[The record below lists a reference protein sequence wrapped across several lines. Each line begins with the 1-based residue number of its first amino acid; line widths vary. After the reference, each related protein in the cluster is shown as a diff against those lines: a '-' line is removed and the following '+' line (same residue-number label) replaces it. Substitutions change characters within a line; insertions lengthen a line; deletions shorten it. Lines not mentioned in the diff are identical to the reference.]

1 MTTWAHEQMFREY
14 EEREQEY
21 RRRNPDTGL
30 YSEYNGKDVEVVL
43 SDGNIITGR
52 FNKTYNKN
60 EYRVTAIFI
69 QTIKLKASDIKSIR
83 LFNRDWGRLIW
94 NLNGQLSELRIVFGI
109 CIRSNML
116 LTIFGVMGV
125 NICIIILVRYLIL
138 LKMTIVVS
146 EVDWYE
152 KTYKRLFRNKR

>member
-60 EYRVTAIFI
+60 EYRVTAILI

-83 LFNRDWGRLIW
+83 LFNRG
-94 NLNGQLSELRIVFGI
+94 E
-109 CIRSNML
+109 
-116 LTIFGVMGV
+116 V
-125 NICIIILVRYLIL
+125 N
-138 LKMTIVVS
+138 
-146 EVDWYE
+146 
-152 KTYKRLFRNKR
+152 